1 MDEKKKRNILF
12 QHPVH
17 NLGKKGGAAMT
28 PETLESL
35 AIKFGLILDYLKEIK
50 EHLSDLPCKDH
61 DSKIAEN
68 KFALEY
74 LKDAVAELKKEKDEE
89 IYPRIRTAET
99 HITTLI
105 QQNKGQDAWSAKVW
119 VLILLGIQTVAGIV
133 AYFMTRGV

>member
-1 MDEKKKRNILF
+1 MKKEKGNILF

-17 NLGKKGGAAMT
+17 NLGEKEGTTMT

-61 DSKIAEN
+61 DGKIAEN

-89 IYPRIRTAET
+89 IYPRLRKAET
-99 HITTLI
+99 QVTTLI
-105 QQNKGQDAWSAKVW
+105 QQNKGQDDWSAKIW
-119 VLILLGIQTVAGIV
+119 VFILLGIQALSGMIV
-133 AYFMTRGV
+133 YFVTRS

>member
-1 MDEKKKRNILF
+1 MKKEKGNILF

-17 NLGKKGGAAMT
+17 NLGKKGGTTMT

-89 IYPRIRTAET
+89 IYPRLRKVETNTARLQE
-99 HITTLI
+99 
-105 QQNKGQDAWSAKVW
+105 QNKGQDAWSGKVW
-119 VLILLGIQTVAGIV
+119 ALIMLIVTVALN
-133 AYFMTRGV
+133 ALSWFLR